1 MPSTI
6 AGVES
11 EIRSVTQDE
20 IELVC
25 DVHRVAF
32 DGREEEPRLV
42 QLLHAAGKTPI
53 SLAAHF
59 EGRIVGHVLFSPMIL
74 DPPKPCLGIV
84 GLAPVGVLP
93 EHQGRGIGS
102 RLIRQGLLACGEAG
116 YGAAVVLGEPGYYSR
131 FGFGRAGAGS
141 ATSTVSTSPP
151 WSWNLRRVLC
161 TRRVSRSSTSR
172 SSGGAA
178 CDNEVDRCLT
188 VGVLLG
194 HRTGG
199 ACQRGL
205 PRISLIRASVQ

>member
-6 AGVES
+6 TGVES
-11 EIRSVTQDE
+11 EIHSVTQDE

-84 GLAPVGVLP
+84 GLAPIGVLP

-102 RLIRQGLLACGEAG
+102 HLIREGLLACGEAD

-131 FGFGRAGAGS
+131 FGFGRASGRGIGNEYGVDEPFMVVELKKGALEE
-141 ATSTVSTSPP
+141 TSVTVKYQPEFR
-151 WSWNLRRVLC
+151 WC
-161 TRRVSRSSTSR
+161 
-172 SSGGAA
+172 
-178 CDNEVDRCLT
+178 
-188 VGVLLG
+188 
-194 HRTGG
+194 
-199 ACQRGL
+199 GL
-205 PRISLIRASVQ
+205 

>member
-25 DVHRVAF
+25 EVHREAF

-59 EGRIVGHVLFSPMIL
+59 EGTIVGHVLFSPMIL

-102 RLIRQGLLACGEAG
+102 RLIREGLLACGEAG
-116 YGAAVVLGEPGYYSR
+116 YRAAVVLGEPDYYGR
-131 FGFGRAGAGS
+131 FGF
-141 ATSTVSTSPP
+141 
-151 WSWNLRRVLC
+151 
-161 TRRVSRSSTSR
+161 
-172 SSGGAA
+172 
-178 CDNEVDRCLT
+178 E
-188 VGVLLG
+188 
-194 HRTGG
+194 
-199 ACQRGL
+199 
-205 PRISLIRASVQ
+205 RASERGIGNEYGVDEPFMVVELKKGTLDEASVTVKYQPEFRWCGL